1 MCISPLALLIIFIFF
16 VVEWKVHQDYMTL
29 TTILFLPS
37 NLTNITTPFKRT
49 NKENNNST
57 ESFRCRFPI
66 HGPDSDLRSRVTV
79 PIPITAARTR
89 FPILIDLSIQVQQQR
104 IVRDFRLRSAPIRFA
119 ISDSDSRSRVTVP
132 IPITAAVPIRF
143 RAGPDRIYRSVCKP
157 FWAKHHHVSVFRAE
171 ASYRLPHEARSIR
184 TDKSF

>member
-1 MCISPLALLIIFIFF
+1 VCISPLSLLIIFIFF

-37 NLTNITTPFKRT
+37 NLTNTTTPFKRT

-79 PIPITAARTR
+79 PSDGTDSDYGGPIPTSDSDIDSGTTAPNHSRLPIT
-89 FPILIDLSIQVQQQR
+89 I
-104 IVRDFRLRSAPIRFA
+104 SAPIRFA

-132 IPITAAVPIRF
+132 ILIPIRP
-143 RAGPDRIYRSVCKP
+143 GPID
-157 FWAKHHHVSVFRAE
+157 
-171 ASYRLPHEARSIR
+171 LSIR
-184 TDKSF
+184 VSLSKQSINTYQSSAPKHRLVFLTKHDL